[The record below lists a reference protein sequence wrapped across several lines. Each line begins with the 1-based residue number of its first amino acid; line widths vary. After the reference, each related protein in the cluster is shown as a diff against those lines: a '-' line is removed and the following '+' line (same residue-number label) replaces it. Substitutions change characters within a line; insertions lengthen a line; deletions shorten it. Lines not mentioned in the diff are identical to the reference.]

1 MGCLSERLREMDVG
15 GLLGWIVGLA
25 LFVGVVSALFLV
37 ITRGTRALLGPRR
50 RLEAELGLEVLAGRL
65 ARGEITRE
73 EYEQAKRA
81 LGA

>member
-1 MGCLSERLREMDVG
+1 MGALFEFGAILAAGVA
-15 GLLGWIVGLA
+15 LVLA
-25 LFVGVVSALFLV
+25 LFVAVRVV
-37 ITRGTRALLGPRR
+37 TRGLFGRDR
-50 RLEAELGLEVLAGRL
+50 RLERAVGLEVLDARL

>member
-1 MGCLSERLREMDVG
+1 MDVG

-37 ITRGTRALLGPRR
+37 ITRGTRAVLGPRR
-50 RLEAELGLEVLAGRL
+50 RLEAELGLEVLEGRL

-73 EYEQAKRA
+73 EYEQEKRA

>member
-1 MGCLSERLREMDVG
+1 MDVG
-15 GLLGWIVGLA
+15 DLLGWIVGLA
-25 LFVGVVSALFLV
+25 LFFGVVSTLFLV

-50 RLEAELGLEVLAGRL
+50 RLEAELGLEVLEGRL

-73 EYEQAKRA
+73 EYEEAKRA

>member
-1 MGCLSERLREMDVG
+1 MDVG

-37 ITRGTRALLGPRR
+37 ITRGTRAVLGPRR
-50 RLEAELGLEVLAGRL
+50 RLEAELGLEVLEGRL

-73 EYEQAKRA
+73 EYEEAKRA

>member
-1 MGCLSERLREMDVG
+1 MG
-15 GLLGWIVGLA
+15 A
-25 LFVGVVSALFLV
+25 LFEFGAILAAAVALVLAMFVAVRVVARGLFG
-37 ITRGTRALLGPRR
+37 RDR
-50 RLEAELGLEVLAGRL
+50 RLERAVGLEVLDARL